1 MSAHFDSSGLSHV
14 AGFPGA
20 GDAATRVVS
29 AADFAEAVAE
39 ITQWEGYAPT
49 HVFAQGGVGGL
60 AASVAAGL
68 RQYWGAEAPRV
79 VVAEPELAAC
89 LFESA
94 RAGTMTSVQIE
105 EETVMAGLSCGEP
118 SEMAWEILSQE
129 ASDFLALPDR
139 FVGPA
144 VRLLARPAGNDP
156 GIEAGESAVAG
167 LAALIAVARCE
178 GLRGTLGLDANSR
191 VLLIGSEG
199 VTDRQA
205 FAGIMEAG
213 GKV

>member
-49 HVFAQGGVGGL
+49 PLVELDAL

-205 FAGIMEAG
+205 FAEIMEAG